1 MWDALCCTELEAL
14 GDDFLTEDDDTTFLD
29 AANAPEPPTKVPGG
43 TETVSGKV
51 RMSLFFGNFSYRGM
65 FCVKCFSI
73 LSFAFSS

>member
-1 MWDALCCTELEAL
+1 MCCTELEAL

-51 RMSLFFGNFSYRGM
+51 RVKHLSLFGSWYCNGM
-65 FCVKCFSI
+65 FWVVLF
-73 LSFAFSS
+73 